1 MAFSSNDI
9 YNDGTYKEKNPTW
22 DDEFA
27 PWKAAMVQEM
37 INKNELKF
45 SRLVEIGCGAGGI
58 LEYLQKH
65 NPAIKSCQ
73 GYDISKDAIQLAQS
87 KNLSGIEFINKDLL
101 AEDAAAADLL
111 LCIDVIEHI
120 DDFYGFLEKL
130 KNKSS
135 QFIFHIP
142 LDLSCRALLKPHVI
156 YTQREL
162 VGHIHYFS
170 EEIALW
176 ALKDTGYE
184 IVDLFY
190 SKPIIDEENVKG
202 LKANIKKVLRNFS
215 YSINPK
221 LSVKLWGGYSLMV
234 LAK

>member
-9 YNDGTYKEKNPTW
+9 YNNGAYKEKNPTW

-27 PWKAAMVQEM
+27 PWKAAMVQEL
-37 INKNELKF
+37 INKNRLHF
-45 SRLVEIGCGAGGI
+45 SSIIEIGCGAGGI

-65 NPAIKSCQ
+65 NPNIKSSS
-73 GYDISKDAIQLAQS
+73 GYDISEAAIAMAKI
-87 KNLSGIEFINKDLL
+87 KNLPGIQFFNKDLL
-101 AEDAAAADLL
+101 AEETEPTDLL

-130 KNKSS
+130 KNKSAN
-135 QFIFHIP
+135 FIFHIP
-142 LDLSCRALLKPHVI
+142 LDLSCRTILKPHVI
-156 YTQREL
+156 LLQRDL

-176 ALKDTGYE
+176 ALKDTGYQ
-184 IVDLFY
+184 IIDCFY
-190 SKPIIDEENVKG
+190 TKPIIDEEKAIG
-202 LKANIKKVLRNFS
+202 IKAKLKKALRNFS
-215 YSINPK
+215 YSLNPK
-221 LSVKLWGGYSLMV
+221 LSAKLWGGYSLMI